1 VRDLGRIRLV
11 VAAYREH
18 GVRFA
23 IDDVG
28 EGHSTVELLVATN
41 PDYIKISGSLTA
53 RVGDSGPYSA
63 IQAALAFASTS
74 RAEVIA
80 EAWRRPT
87 WRISCARWVSS
98 WGQGYLLGLA
108 APAEEHAQVQRISRV
123 RQQSKSKTGGGPRT
137 SRPRSG
143 RPNRASGLVT

>member
-1 VRDLGRIRLV
+1 
-11 VAAYREH
+11 
-18 GVRFA
+18 VRFA

-80 EAWRRPT
+80 EGVETPDVADKL
-87 WRISCARWVSS
+87 ARAGYQA
-98 WGQGYLLGLA
+98 GQGYLLGLP

-123 RQQSKSKTGGGPRT
+123 RQQSNPKPAA
-137 SRPRSG
+137 PE
-143 RPNRASGLVT
+143 N